1 MSDIVDKVRE
11 LSRIKA
17 DIAKLNDR
25 RKELEAYFLERGG
38 DDVVDTK
45 FKSTVY
51 ADPDSQAAVTYTEA
65 QALTIVYPHYL
76 KETLGAMFPDIFE
89 EAVKTEVKP
98 KNKDIERM
106 LIGMFT
112 GNYTRSTPE
121 EIIAQLP
128 CGDKAKSA
136 LAKKLKGAKFETDRD
151 NLMKIG
157 GFSEQ
162 DAGDYAYLYA
172 EAAVWQ
178 TFRSVAEMSGADEAR
193 LLRCIISAYLQ
204 KLLSYISC
212 NDLIVSSV
220 CLNISKTCIDH
231 IQKFLIGLVHD
242 SKTIR
247 CTFALCSVNQFQ
259 IKSAGFDVICHNRL
273 ILYTCNCLT
282 ENNCLIHGR

>member
-1 MSDIVDKVRE
+1 MSDCGDKVRE

-45 FKSTVY
+45 FKSSVY
-51 ADPDSQAAVTYTEA
+51 ADPDSQAADTYTEA

-89 EAVKTEVKP
+89 ESVKTEIKP

-162 DAGDYAYLYA
+162 DALRKI
-172 EAAVWQ
+172 
-178 TFRSVAEMSGADEAR
+178 FCCI
-193 LLRCIISAYLQ
+193 LLV
-204 KLLSYISC
+204 
-212 NDLIVSSV
+212 NDL
-220 CLNISKTCIDH
+220 CAHLT
-231 IQKFLIGLVHD
+231 
-242 SKTIR
+242 
-247 CTFALCSVNQFQ
+247 NQRV
-259 IKSAGFDVICHNRL
+259 AVRL
-273 ILYTCNCLT
+273 RAAQEKVTVKVRKKCF
-282 ENNCLIHGR
+282 

>member
-45 FKSTVY
+45 FN
-51 ADPDSQAAVTYTEA
+51 TEA
-65 QALTIVYPHYL
+65 QVLTIVYPHYL

-89 EAVKTEVKP
+89 EAVKTEIKP

-193 LLRCIISAYLQ
+193 LLRCINLGVAV
-204 KLLSYISC
+204 
-212 NDLIVSSV
+212 DSSTKIAV
-220 CLNISKTCIDH
+220 T
-231 IQKFLIGLVHD
+231 
-242 SKTIR
+242 
-247 CTFALCSVNQFQ
+247 
-259 IKSAGFDVICHNRL
+259 
-273 ILYTCNCLT
+273 
-282 ENNCLIHGR
+282 